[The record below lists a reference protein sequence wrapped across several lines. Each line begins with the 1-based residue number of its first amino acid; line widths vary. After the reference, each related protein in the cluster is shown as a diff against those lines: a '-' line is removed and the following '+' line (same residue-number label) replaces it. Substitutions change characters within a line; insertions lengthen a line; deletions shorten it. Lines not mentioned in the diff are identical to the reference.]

1 MKRIDGV
8 SRLTK
13 RTNFQNALK
22 TFYKYCRV
30 GAENRPGKI
39 NADRHENRMRSE
51 KGDVE
56 PVQAV

>member
-1 MKRIDGV
+1 M
-8 SRLTK
+8 TK